1 MKLTEQNYE
10 LELNEDIEQLKL
22 QKEELEK
29 LRKILGEFP
38 EQYLLYGK
46 TQMIGKGNIKNVR
59 SRKEHSENIKDISRK
74 IIEGIYEKV
83 VPEEIKQTEMYKLNK
98 QIAFLYSDIVSLGH
112 DIGHSPYG
120 H

>member
-38 EQYLLYGK
+38 FP
-46 TQMIGKGNIKNVR
+46 
-59 SRKEHSENIKDISRK
+59 
-74 IIEGIYEKV
+74 IICV
-83 VPEEIKQTEMYKLNK
+83 
-98 QIAFLYSDIVSLGH
+98 F
-112 DIGHSPYG
+112 PYNRY
-120 H
+120 